1 MIGKPSTLRMATR
14 PSASESRLGAV
25 LAEVDKLMKRG
36 HRLVVFMSA
45 TQVMRRVKSFTWVN
59 GDIENYSFL
68 FM

>member
-1 MIGKPSTLRMATR
+1 
-14 PSASESRLGAV
+14 
-25 LAEVDKLMKRG
+25 MKRG
-36 HRLVVFMSA
+36 HRLAAFVSD